1 MAAKRLKPDA
11 RKTPL
16 ITTVRQTTRDKVER
30 LADREGTSISEV
42 ARRALEQYV
51 DKQGAGK

>member
-1 MAAKRLKPDA
+1 MANKRLEKGD
-11 RKTPL
+11 RKSPL

-30 LADREGTSISEV
+30 LADQERVSISEV

-51 DKQGAGK
+51 QRKVRE

>member
-1 MAAKRLKPDA
+1 MATKRLKPDD
-11 RKTPL
+11 RKSPL

-30 LADREGTSISEV
+30 MADQQGVSISEV

-51 DKQGAGK
+51 APKRRE